1 MCSSGDP
8 VQPKIVSKS
17 ILKYKNKKNLLI
29 KKLKVRASKSQV
41 SGVKTGHSD
50 SEAHTLDQR
59 SLLNVE
65 MVTLWRAPD
74 PPR

>member
-1 MCSSGDP
+1 M
-8 VQPKIVSKS
+8 QPKIVNKS
-17 ILKYKNKKNLLI
+17 ILKNKKKTLLI

-50 SEAHTLDQR
+50 WEAHTLDQC
-59 SLLNVE
+59 SLLDVE